1 MEIKLY
7 AMTCGHVTCDLGHLM
22 AGGEGRIRIPIPAYL
37 IQHSKGVALF
47 DSGMH
52 PDCQSGPA
60 ARVGVCMT
68 GLFDFDYHPGEEISA
83 RLMAMGR
90 DPTRIAGRCHLELR
104 RAGGRRRR

>member
-52 PDCQSGPA
+52 PDCQSDPA
-60 ARVGVCMT
+60 ARVGVRMT
-68 GLFDFDYHPGEEISA
+68 GLFDFDYHP
-83 RLMAMGR
+83 
-90 DPTRIAGRCHLELR
+90 R
-104 RAGGRRRR
+104 RGDQRASDGDGPRSDTYRYPN

>member
-1 MEIKLY
+1 MSRMPYLY
-7 AMTCGHVTCDLGHLM
+7 RVAPWATFQCEASDGNHAMTGGHVTCDLGHLM

-60 ARVGVCMT
+60 ARVGVRR
-68 GLFDFDYHPGEEISA
+68 PGYSTLTITQARRSA
-83 RLMAMGR
+83 RA
-90 DPTRIAGRCHLELR
+90 
-104 RAGGRRRR
+104 